1 MLVYGQIQSNAMPA
15 ASWPTGAK
23 VGGLALL
30 VGDNGGGGMD
40 SPSIYHYE
48 RGRAQMQPP
57 ERESIELITAI
68 APILEE
74 ICP

>member
-23 VGGLALL
+23 VGGLALR
-30 VGDNGGGGMD
+30 VETGGGGPD
-40 SPSIYHYE
+40 RADIYHYE
-48 RGRAQMQPP
+48 RGRTQMQPLD
-57 ERESIELITAI
+57 RESIELITAI
-68 APILEE
+68 APILDE